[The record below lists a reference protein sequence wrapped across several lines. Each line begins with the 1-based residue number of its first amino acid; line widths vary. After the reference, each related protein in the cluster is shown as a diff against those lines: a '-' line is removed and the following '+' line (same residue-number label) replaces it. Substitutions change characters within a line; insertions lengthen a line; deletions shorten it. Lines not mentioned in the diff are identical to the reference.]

1 MIQVLAGEKGSGK
14 TKKLF
19 SIANEL
25 ASESK
30 GHLVYISNCSEG
42 MFELNPSIRLIDT
55 SQFPISSFDSF
66 TGFIYGVISQ
76 DYDIEVILIDNLSNI
91 LKEDKNSLSSFLEFA
106 KKISNDYSIK
116 FILGVKG
123 KGNEFENNMVEYIAV

>member
-1 MIQVLAGEKGSGK
+1 MVQVLAGEKGSGK

-30 GHLVYISNCSEG
+30 GHLVYISNNSEG

-66 TGFIYGVISQ
+66 TGFIYGIISE
-76 DYDIEVILIDNLSNI
+76 DYDVEVILIDNLTNI
-91 LKEDKNSLSSFLEFA
+91 LKEDENSLSSFVDFA
-106 KKISNDYSIK
+106 QKISGEFNIR
-116 FILGVKG
+116 FILGMKG
-123 KGNEFENNMVEYIAV
+123 KGKELEKNIVDYIAV